1 VTTAVLEEADVDLDI
16 DTGRARRE
24 SISEL
29 IKGGSGVGDKD
40 VEDDALSIN
49 PSTATAFTS
58 TIATM
63 RVVVATA
70 VFASGGG
77 VAYFDAGNRTNSILP
92 SPSTSTLTSTTMSSF
107 ST

>member
-29 IKGGSGVGDKD
+29 IKGGSGIGDKD

-70 VFASGGG
+70 VFAVFRV
-77 VAYFDAGNRTNSILP
+77 VAFVPITAPVEEVGENVDLDASRA
-92 SPSTSTLTSTTMSSF
+92 
-107 ST
+107 